1 MFLLKMKALPLT
13 LALLAVSAVVFGQ
26 TKITAA
32 SLLKEMTDREAL
44 TRFPNPHYR
53 LEQASS
59 YDRLSVSKDQPG
71 WFANADWNAFIRE
84 DMMDGRRELVM
95 MDQEGPGAIVRFWMT
110 FSGQDGGKGTLR
122 IYVDDMKLPVIVGKA
137 FDVLSGGML
146 APAPLSDSVSE
157 LSPYERRGHNLYY
170 PILFARRC
178 KVTYESPNAF
188 TGPDKA
194 SKKGSEHVYYNIG
207 FRKYDPAVKMDSFS
221 WKGLE
226 KDRTLIGTT
235 AALLGASHEEKWQ
248 DGKGLSRFEAGI
260 APGDSYSF
268 LIRGEKEITGLR
280 LSVEA
285 KDRVQALRSTVM
297 EICFDG
303 QSTVWCPVGDFFGT
317 GYMDVQTHTFMTD
330 VANGVYQSFW
340 VMPFQNECR
349 IVFHNLGEQE
359 VRIKDGA
366 IRTVKKKW
374 TDRSLYFGANWS
386 FHSRYLT
393 GDGCG
398 HTNPRDVPFT
408 RIAGKGVHVG
418 DAVVL
423 YDTST
428 GWWGEGDEKI
438 YVDGETFP
446 SSFGTG
452 TEDYFGYAWCRPE
465 VFTGHP
471 FIAQPAGDGD
481 LSVGYTV
488 NSRYRALDRIPF
500 QKSFDFDMEIWH
512 WNESLLNYASTSFWY
527 VSPDGACM
535 MPRENGHAREK
546 VALTRSDIIDPS
558 LSLSLEGEDL
568 SATKCTGGS
577 VRTQSRTNGL
587 WSRSSQLFW
596 TDAAKGDELEL
607 CFHSPVAGKYRLL
620 LWLTKA
626 VDYGTVD
633 IRFNGVEIARQM
645 DLYAPDLTLVMA
657 DFGEMDLKEGENTLT
672 LRFEKPG
679 EGFQKCLLGIDRLM
693 LTRQVL
699 TTN

>member
-1 MFLLKMKALPLT
+1 MRILL
-13 LALLAVSAVVFGQ
+13 LLISLVLIPFPASGQ
-26 TKITAA
+26 AKVTAA
-32 SLLKEMTDREAL
+32 SLLKEMTDRATLAE
-44 TRFPNPHYR
+44 FPAPAYH
-53 LEQASS
+53 LMQASS
-59 YDRLSVSKDQPG
+59 YDRCSISKDQSG
-71 WFANADWNAFIRE
+71 WFSNHDWNSFLRE
-84 DMMDGRRELVM
+84 DMEDGRRELVM

-110 FSGQDGGKGTLR
+110 FGGQDGGKGTLR
-122 IYVDDMKLPVIVGKA
+122 VYVDNMDQPVIVGKA

-146 APAPLSDSVSE
+146 SPAPLSDSVSD

-178 KVTYESPNAF
+178 KVTYESANVF

-207 FRKYDPAVKMDSFS
+207 FRKYDTSVKMESFS

-226 KDRTLIGTT
+226 RDRTLIERT
-235 AALLGASHEEKWQ
+235 ATLLAASSGEKWQ
-248 DGKGLSRFEAGI
+248 EGKGLSRFEARI
-260 APGDSYSF
+260 APGDTHSF

-285 KDRVQALRSTVM
+285 KDRAQALRSTVM
-297 EICFDG
+297 EICFDDK
-303 QSTVWCPVGDFFGT
+303 STVWCPIGDFFGT

-330 VANGVYQSFW
+330 VADGVFQSFW
-340 VMPFQNECR
+340 VMPFRRECR
-349 IVFHNLGEQE
+349 IIFHNLGEQE
-359 VRIKDGA
+359 VRIENGA
-366 IRTVKKKW
+366 VRTIKKKW
-374 TDRSLYFGANWS
+374 TERTLYFGANWS

-398 HTNPRDVPFT
+398 HTNPRDVPYT
-408 RIAGKGVHVG
+408 KITGKGVHVG
-418 DAVVL
+418 DAIVV

-481 LSVGYTV
+481 LNVGYTV

-500 QKSFDFDMEIWH
+500 QKKFDFDMEIWH

-527 VSPDGACM
+527 VSPDGACT

-546 VALTRSDIIDPS
+546 VALSRSDIIDPS
-558 LSLSLEGEDL
+558 LSLFLEGEDL
-568 SATKCTGGS
+568 SIKECTGGTI
-577 VRTQSRTNGL
+577 RTQSKTNGL

-607 CFHSPVAGKYRLL
+607 YFHSPVAGKYRLL

-633 IRFNGVEIARQM
+633 IYFNGTGIARQM
-645 DLYAPDLTLVMA
+645 DLYAPILSLTMA
-657 DFGEMDLKEGENTLT
+657 DFGEVDLKEGENSLI
-672 LRFEKPG
+672 LHFEKPG

-699 TTN
+699 TTD